1 MKFKKEDSE
10 MHGSPIL
17 DRRFKPILHIIGAGG
32 FAKEVLMNME
42 YSQYE
47 DTNDAPQSICL
58 YDPDKSVHGNIVLGR
73 YHIMGYIPELLK
85 TARHNNAISHLLFIA
100 IGDPYVRWNVH
111 KELKYLAG
119 FKSIPDAKSIIGTNV
134 VMHTSSRIGD
144 GSIICASSVVTTECT
159 IGNFTIVN
167 QLCSVGHD
175 CIIGDY
181 TTISPNCTISGKT
194 NIGSF
199 CFLGSGVT
207 TAPGVKIGN
216 NCVIGANSF
225 VSKDVPDNSFVVGTP
240 GKIIKAVKIFP
251 NNQE

>member
-1 MKFKKEDSE
+1 MMQD
-10 MHGSPIL
+10 SPIL

-32 FAKEVLMNME
+32 FAKEVLMNLE
-42 YSQYE
+42 LSEKE
-47 DTNDAPQSICL
+47 DTYDAPRRIYL
-58 YDPDKSVHGNIVLGR
+58 YDPDKNVHGNIILQR
-73 YHIMGYIPELLK
+73 HHIMGYIPELLNEIK
-85 TARHNNAISHLLFIA
+85 VNKYVSHYIFIA

-111 KELKYLAG
+111 NELKYLAG
-119 FKSIPDAKSIIGTNV
+119 FKRMIAKSILGANITMHATSHIGE
-134 VMHTSSRIGD
+134 
-144 GSIICASSVVTTECT
+144 GSILCAKTVVTTECS
-159 IGNFTIVN
+159 IGKFTIVN
-167 QLCSVGHD
+167 QLCSIGHD

-225 VSKDVPDNSFVVGTP
+225 ISKDVPDNSFVVGTP
-240 GKIIKAVKIFP
+240 GKIIKTVKVFP